1 MSLTDLASEGKFK
14 THKTSKAEIDQL
26 LAVFDRDIADAKI
39 TGLST
44 DRRFVMAYGSALSI
58 SIAALAA
65 CGYRA
70 ASEGHHYWMIQSL
83 AFTLGTDP
91 KTVDKLNKFRQKRNI
106 ADYERIGMASEKEVR
121 EMLDLANKLRLDFVE
136 WLKKNHPELI

>member
-1 MSLTDLASEGKFK
+1 MSLTDLASEGKLK

-44 DRRFVMAYGSALSI
+44 DRRFVMTYGSALSI

-70 ASEGHHYWMIQSL
+70 ASEGHHYWTIQSL

>member
-14 THKTSKAEIDQL
+14 THNSSKAEIDQL

-39 TGLST
+39 TDLST
-44 DRRFVMAYGSALSI
+44 DRRFIMAYGSALSI
-58 SIAALAA
+58 GIAALAV

-70 ASEGHHYWMIQSL
+70 VIEGHHYWTIQSL
-83 AFTLGTDP
+83 AFTLGTDL
-91 KTVDKLNKFRQKRNI
+91 KTVEKLNKFRRKRNI

-121 EMLDLANKLRLDFVE
+121 EMLDLANKFRLDFVE